1 MKQLNQ
7 KTGGEHIRVNLP
19 KPVVEGPTM
28 VIGIDVCHAGK
39 SSIVGFAASTNK
51 ACTSYFS
58 DFIIQPK
65 NQEIVKSQL
74 DSCMTRAL
82 NAFNNNVGQL
92 PTKIVV
98 YRDGVGEGMRPL
110 IENKEL
116 GQMREVV
123 KQIYNQLS

>member
-1 MKQLNQ
+1 M
-7 KTGGEHIRVNLP
+7 P
-19 KPVVEGPTM
+19 KPVVDGPTM

-65 NQEIVKSQL
+65 NQEIVKDKL

-82 NAFNNNVGQL
+82 ASFKDNVGGL
-92 PTKIVV
+92 PSKIVV
-98 YRDGVGEGMRPL
+98 FRDGVGEGMRPL

-116 GQMREVV
+116 GQMREVIG
-123 KQIYNQLS
+123 KIYNKLS